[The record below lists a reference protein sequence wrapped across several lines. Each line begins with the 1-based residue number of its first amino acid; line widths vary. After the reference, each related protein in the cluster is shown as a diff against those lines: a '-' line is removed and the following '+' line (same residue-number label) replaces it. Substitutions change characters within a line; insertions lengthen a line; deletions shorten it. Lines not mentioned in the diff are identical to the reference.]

1 MDLIDI
7 EDAFLTML
15 TLPNS
20 ILIKHMRSLPA
31 NPDLIDSKTAA
42 KRLLIALLLMMMG
55 TSSMYAVAVFL
66 PAVQAEFGVSRSTV
80 SLPYTFMMVGLGLG
94 SILMGK
100 VADRFGVA
108 TALML
113 GAISVG
119 LGYIISGLAPNILIF
134 GISHGL
140 LLGFFGASAIFAP
153 LMADTSM
160 WWNKHRGFAVGI
172 CSSGNYLAGTIWP
185 PIVQWG
191 IEQYGWR
198 TTYIGMGIICG
209 SAMFL
214 LALLMLQRPPLSL
227 PASTVSEKA
236 SNRERPFGLPINFA
250 QLLLCIAGVGC
261 CVAMSMPQVH
271 IVAYCSD
278 LGFNPARGAEMLSVM
293 LAFGVVSRLLSGF
306 VCDRIGGLKTLLL
319 GSLLQAVALFLFL
332 PFNSLMSL
340 YIIAALFGLFQGGI
354 IPAYAIIVREHFPIH
369 ELSKRVGLC
378 IMATM
383 LGMALGG
390 WLTGKVFDLT
400 GSYHAAFIN
409 GLLWN
414 AMNVSIVLYL
424 LYKLKTPPAP
434 TPHLAMS
441 S

>member
-1 MDLIDI
+1 
-7 EDAFLTML
+7 
-15 TLPNS
+15 
-20 ILIKHMRSLPA
+20 MRSLPA

-160 WWNKHRGFAVGI
+160 WWNKHRGIAVGI

-236 SNRERPFGLPINFA
+236 SNRERPLGLPINFA

-271 IVAYCSD
+271 IVSYCSD

-319 GSLLQAVALFLFL
+319 GSLLHYFYSYHLIALCLYISSPPYLDSFKVALFLPMPLLFENI
-332 PFNSLMSL
+332 FRFMS
-340 YIIAALFGLFQGGI
+340 
-354 IPAYAIIVREHFPIH
+354 
-369 ELSKRVGLC
+369 
-378 IMATM
+378 
-383 LGMALGG
+383 
-390 WLTGKVFDLT
+390 
-400 GSYHAAFIN
+400 
-409 GLLWN
+409 
-414 AMNVSIVLYL
+414 
-424 LYKLKTPPAP
+424 
-434 TPHLAMS
+434 
-441 S
+441 

>member
-1 MDLIDI
+1 MLI
-7 EDAFLTML
+7 LTNYIPKKL
-15 TLPNS
+15 
-20 ILIKHMRSLPA
+20 MRHQPA
-31 NPDLIDSKTAA
+31 SPDLIDSRTAA
-42 KRLLIALLLMMMG
+42 QRLCIAVLLMTMG

-66 PAVQAEFGVSRSTV
+66 PAVQAEFGISRSIV
-80 SLPYTFMMVGLGLG
+80 SLPYTLMMIGLGLG

-100 VADRFGVA
+100 VADRLGVS
-108 TALML
+108 TALII
-113 GAISVG
+113 GAFCVG
-119 LGYIISGLAPNILIF
+119 LGYILSGISSNILVF
-134 GISHGL
+134 SISHGL

-160 WWNKHRGFAVGI
+160 WWNKHRGIAVGI
-172 CSSGNYLAGTIWP
+172 CSSGNYIAGTIWP
-185 PIVQWG
+185 PLVHFG
-191 IEQYGWR
+191 IDHFGWR
-198 TTYIGMGIICG
+198 TTYIGMGVICG
-209 SAMFL
+209 GAMFL
-214 LALLMLQRPPLSL
+214 LALLMRQRPPLSL
-227 PASTVSEKA
+227 PQTSSSEKMMDR
-236 SNRERPFGLPINFA
+236 NQPFGLSMNVA
-250 QLLLCIAGVGC
+250 QSLLCIAGVGC
-261 CVAMSMPQVH
+261 CVAMAMPQVH

-332 PFNSLMSL
+332 SFNSLVSL
-340 YIIAALFGLFQGGI
+340 YVIAALFGLFQGGI
-354 IPAYAIIVREHFPIH
+354 IPSYAIIVREYFPIN

-390 WLTGKVFDLT
+390 WLSGKVFDLT

-409 GLLWN
+409 GMAWN
-414 AMNVSIVLYL
+414 ALNVSIVLYL
-424 LYKLKTPPAP
+424 LWRLKTPSSP
-434 TPHLAMS
+434 TQPLAMS